1 MKFNFATTLGLAA
14 IGAAA
19 VSIGSPAQAV
29 CRPGTPDAQ
38 GNYCQTFGPGGTNT
52 VKWDVM
58 GTQIGT
64 RQWFQI
70 GFGATDSEGN
80 PLSPGRIPSPLWSV
94 NQVHVTIT
102 RTSGTGAGTYTYPG
116 VPTDVFAAPLDAP
129 PNENLWMAF
138 APVSVN
144 TATGGAF
151 TTFNDTTDTITF
163 SYQLPTAA
171 NGLVDGD
178 QIIARA
184 LLNRNG
190 AVTGLLDYDGDH
202 QVLRTTTASPVGGS
216 EVSAS
221 HVYRVPGPVPLLG
234 AAAAFSA
241 SRRLRRRVKAAA

>member
-1 MKFNFATTLGLAA
+1 MKFNIATTLGLAA

-29 CRPGTPDAQ
+29 CRPGTPDFQ

-52 VKWDVM
+52 VKWEVM
-58 GTQIGT
+58 GSQIGT
-64 RQWFQI
+64 RSWFQI
-70 GFGATDSEGN
+70 GFGATDALGN
-80 PLSPGRIPSPLWSV
+80 DLVPVPSPLWSV
-94 NQVHVTIT
+94 NNVHVTIE
-102 RTSGTGAGTYTYPG
+102 RISGTGVGTYTYPG
-116 VPTDVFAAPLDAP
+116 TPTNVFAAPLNSP
-129 PNENLWMAF
+129 PNKNLWMAF
-138 APVSVN
+138 APVSVS

-151 TTFNDTTDTITF
+151 TTFNNSDTITF

-171 NGLVDGD
+171 NGLDDGD

-190 AVTGLLDYDGDH
+190 AVTGELDYDGDH
-202 QVLRTTTASPVGGS
+202 PVLRTTTASPVVGS
-216 EVSAS
+216 ELSAT